1 MRPTEP
7 LTPSTATLKR
17 PQPDGPHPL
26 QAPTTARRSRFLPAC
41 GVASVVLLAAS
52 LAVAGTAP
60 AADAA
65 PTDVVAFY
73 THHGGMQQA
82 SGVLMS
88 LGALLFLAFSVG
100 LATAGRRRIE
110 WSWPAALTVAGGA
123 VVTTGLTVF
132 AALALATGAVAA
144 HIEPSALQALH
155 VLNQDLFTPLT
166 VGTSAFL
173 FGAGWL
179 TMDRRDVP
187 RWLSVLAIAFGV
199 VAAIPSHVLG
209 GPLYHVGFFGFAG
222 MGLWTVVVS
231 LVLAGVRH
239 AR

>member
-1 MRPTEP
+1 MRPTGP
-7 LTPSTATLKR
+7 LTPSTATLER
-17 PQPDGPHPL
+17 RQPDDLDPRQRSTP
-26 QAPTTARRSRFLPAC
+26 ARPSRLLPAC

-88 LGALLFLAFSVG
+88 VGALLFLAFSVG
-100 LATAGRRRIE
+100 LATAGPGRTG
-110 WSWPAALTVAGGA
+110 WSWSGALTVAGGA
-123 VVTTGLTVF
+123 VVTTGLTIF
-132 AALALATGAVAA
+132 AALALATGAVAG
-144 HIEPSALQALH
+144 HVEPSALQALH

-173 FGAGWL
+173 FGAGSL
-179 TMDRRDVP
+179 AMATRSVP
-187 RWLSVLAIAFGV
+187 RWAGPLAMFFGV
-199 VAAIPSHVLG
+199 VAAMPSHVLG
-209 GPLYHVGFFGFAG
+209 GPLYHVGFVGFAG
-222 MGLWTVVVS
+222 MGLWTVAVS
-231 LVLAGVRH
+231 VWLLGGRH
-239 AR
+239 AG